1 MEVLIKLLNKRGI
14 FNTFQVLSLFDNFR
28 AGKYAFYKKL
38 NEFSYYN
45 SFLRVKDDLIKNG
58 LLNIDNH
65 NTSCFYELTS
75 KGKDVFALLKKL
87 DKILE

>member
-58 LLNIDNH
+58 LLNIDSH
-65 NTSCFYELTS
+65 NASCFYELTS
-75 KGKDVFALLKKL
+75 KGQDVFALLKKI
-87 DKILE
+87 DKILK